1 MSLTVTSTMGCQSSE
16 VKDIQIFSLPQID
29 YLVDTNICESDEI
42 NFINLTKSEDKIVD
56 YIWNFGE
63 GNSSNLKNP
72 KHTYSN
78 SGTYDISLLVVTE
91 NGCIT
96 EQERRNLINVYDN
109 PTSKFNMSDNKVSLL
124 DSEIIFTNTS
134 NSDLYFEWNFDNG
147 LIDYESKEISVT
159 FEESGVYD
167 VTLYVENENKCYDEV
182 THQVIVEE
190 IFSVFVPKAFTPN
203 NDGMN
208 DIFVPTTNGVHSF
221 EMKIFNRFGELVFL
235 SNNKKLGWDGYSKYF
250 GKHLEMGTYFFNIR
264 VTDVNNKPWIYNGE
278 VNLIK

>member
-1 MSLTVTSTMGCQSSE
+1 MKV
-16 VKDIQIFSLPQID
+16 IA
-29 YLVDTNICESDEI
+29 
-42 NFINLTKSEDKIVD
+42 
-56 YIWNFGE
+56 
-63 GNSSNLKNP
+63 SNLKNP

-91 NGCIT
+91 NGCIR

-109 PTSKFNMSDNKVSLL
+109 PTSKFNMSDNKVSLA

-159 FEESGVYD
+159 LKESGVYD

-182 THQVIVEE
+182 THQVIAEE
-190 IFSVFVPKAFTPN
+190 IFSVFVPQTFTPN

-208 DIFVPTTNGVHSF
+208 DIFIPTTNGVHSF
-221 EMKIFNRFGELVFL
+221 EMKIFNRFGGLF
-235 SNNKKLGWDGYSKYF
+235 SYQ
-250 GKHLEMGTYFFNIR
+250 I
-264 VTDVNNKPWIYNGE
+264 
-278 VNLIK
+278 IKN